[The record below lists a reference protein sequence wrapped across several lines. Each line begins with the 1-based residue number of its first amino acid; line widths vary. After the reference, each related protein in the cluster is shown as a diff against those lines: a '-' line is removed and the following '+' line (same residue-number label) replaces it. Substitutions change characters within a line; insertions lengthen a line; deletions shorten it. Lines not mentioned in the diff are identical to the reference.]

1 MSTLVLIA
9 ILGCSSGT
17 AKLLLSQSRTL
28 INENQYLAAQVLL
41 NGIITDYPNTEEATK
56 AKAELFF
63 VNKRLEK
70 DFDNRMLETKRSIT
84 RIVSA
89 IERYRSDKKKLP
101 ATLNDLYPQY
111 LNPIPLDAWKHPF
124 FYTLNAV
131 SKEFSYQVFSMG
143 AEAKPIPHNLLDP
156 SLTSHSISL
165 NKP

>member
-1 MSTLVLIA
+1 MFITKAYRSVSTLVLIA

-41 NGIITDYPNTEEATK
+41 NRIITDYPNTEEATK

-101 ATLNDLYPQY
+101 ATLNDL
-111 LNPIPLDAWKHPF
+111 
-124 FYTLNAV
+124 TL
-131 SKEFSYQVFSMG
+131 
-143 AEAKPIPHNLLDP
+143 I
-156 SLTSHSISL
+156 T
-165 NKP
+165 